1 MFSIRNIIILGIVV
15 FPSLLILILANI
27 IDSSFAV
34 DIQSTLTNN
43 SEFENK
49 VIKSDNPLKDDDI
62 CLRYENIT
70 KTIVVC
76 NGTVDI
82 LTINDFFNN
91 NSDILEMT
99 GEKEWV
105 LKSNILILENGTLNI
120 SGMNSRLLK
129 IDSDSSNNIAY
140 SLISRGNL
148 IIDNTNITS
157 WTSTSNE
164 VPQLISPETP
174 RAYIWT
180 FWNSAGKTN
189 ITNSFFENLGYKGHS
204 GTTGITFFSGD
215 GSVIQNNT
223 IINNYFGL
231 HYHHQKKMLFL
242 LCPNGLYNP
251 DFQKLNS

>member
-99 GEKEWV
+99 G
-105 LKSNILILENGTLNI
+105 
-120 SGMNSRLLK
+120 
-129 IDSDSSNNIAY
+129 
-140 SLISRGNL
+140 
-148 IIDNTNITS
+148 
-157 WTSTSNE
+157 
-164 VPQLISPETP
+164 
-174 RAYIWT
+174 
-180 FWNSAGKTN
+180 
-189 ITNSFFENLGYKGHS
+189 
-204 GTTGITFFSGD
+204 
-215 GSVIQNNT
+215 
-223 IINNYFGL
+223 
-231 HYHHQKKMLFL
+231 
-242 LCPNGLYNP
+242 
-251 DFQKLNS
+251 

>member
-76 NGTVDI
+76 DGTVDI

-140 SLISRGNL
+140 SLNSRGNL
-148 IIDNTNITS
+148 IIDNTNI
-157 WTSTSNE
+157 
-164 VPQLISPETP
+164 
-174 RAYIWT
+174 
-180 FWNSAGKTN
+180 NS
-189 ITNSFFENLGYKGHS
+189 
-204 GTTGITFFSGD
+204 
-215 GSVIQNNT
+215 
-223 IINNYFGL
+223 
-231 HYHHQKKMLFL
+231 
-242 LCPNGLYNP
+242 
-251 DFQKLNS
+251 LN